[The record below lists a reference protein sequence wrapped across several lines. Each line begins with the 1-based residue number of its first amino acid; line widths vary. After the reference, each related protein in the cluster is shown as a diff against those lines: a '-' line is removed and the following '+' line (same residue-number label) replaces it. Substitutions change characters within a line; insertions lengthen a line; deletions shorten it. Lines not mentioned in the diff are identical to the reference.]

1 MFFLFL
7 ISIICVFFAFFLTCG
22 FNFYFVFFISFCV
35 FAVNDTINESL
46 DLIRKDFASSITP
59 EKDHISGPPVYDGT
73 PFHCRGDS
81 AGPPPVYDFTPVR
94 PGIMDP

>member
-1 MFFLFL
+1 MVLIFILYFFLFL
-7 ISIICVFFAFFLTCG
+7 C
-22 FNFYFVFFISFCV
+22 
-35 FAVNDTINESL
+35 FAVNDTINQSL

-81 AGPPPVYDFTPVR
+81 TCPPPVYDFTPVR
-94 PGIMDP
+94 PGITDP